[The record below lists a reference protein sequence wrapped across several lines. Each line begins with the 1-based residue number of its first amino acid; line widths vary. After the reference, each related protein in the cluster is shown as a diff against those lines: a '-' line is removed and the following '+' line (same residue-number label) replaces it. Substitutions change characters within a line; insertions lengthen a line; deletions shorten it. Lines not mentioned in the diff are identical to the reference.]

1 MKRKFLEDLGL
12 EKEVI
17 DKIMDEHGAGITAAK
32 VDVQKL
38 EDERN
43 DLKSKYETAEQ
54 TITTLKAAESANETL
69 QATIQSHETTIAKLQ
84 SDSDVLKKSYSLKD
98 QLTKLGVNDPDYI
111 IFKHGGVDKFTH
123 NQNGEIIGLED
134 TINPYKES
142 IPHVFKTETPAT
154 VVIEGNPAGD
164 GGTSDP
170 NPGGLSIGQQQAQRY
185 NALVEPA
192 AQ

>member
-17 DKIMDEHGAGITAAK
+17 DKIMDEHGVGITQAK
-32 VDVQKL
+32 ADVQKL

-43 DLKSKYETAEQ
+43 DLKSKYETAET

-111 IFKHGGVDKFTH
+111 IFKHGGVDKFTY
-123 NQNGEIIGLED
+123 NQNGEIMGLED
-134 TINPYKES
+134 TIKPYKES
-142 IPHVFKTETPAT
+142 IPHVFKVDAAPP

>member
-12 EKEVI
+12 EKEAI
-17 DKIMDEHGAGITAAK
+17 DKIMDEHGAGITQAK
-32 VDVQKL
+32 ADVQKL

-43 DLKSKYETAEQ
+43 DLKSKYEAAEQ

-98 QLTKLGVNDPDYI
+98 QLTKLGVVDPDYI
-111 IFKHGGVDKFTH
+111 IFKHGGVDKFTYD
-123 NQNGEIIGLED
+123 QNGGIIGLED
-134 TINPYKES
+134 TIKPYKES
-142 IPHVFKTETPAT
+142 MPHVFKADVPP

-170 NPGGLSIGQQQAQRY
+170 SPGGLSIGQQQAARY
-185 NALVEPA
+185 NALVEPV